1 MTRLQWNMN
10 VFKISQDYIALITP
24 SYQCEKNI
32 KHLQILKFHVFIL
45 SDTSVPF
52 KLFASPPQEW
62 YQPHKQDRE
71 VDILLFV
78 ELVSMNCRST
88 LELSRGHNS
97 VSKCFM
103 GVGNTMFQKSQQ

>member
-1 MTRLQWNMN
+1 MCSKFHKTILHLSRPLIN
-10 VFKISQDYIALITP
+10 VK
-24 SYQCEKNI
+24 KNI

-103 GVGNTMFQKSQQ
+103 GVGNTVSKITTVEPI